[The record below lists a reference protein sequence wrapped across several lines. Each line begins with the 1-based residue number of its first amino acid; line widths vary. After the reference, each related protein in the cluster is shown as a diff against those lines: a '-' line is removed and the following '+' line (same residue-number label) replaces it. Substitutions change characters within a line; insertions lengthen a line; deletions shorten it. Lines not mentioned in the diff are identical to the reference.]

1 MPTNPLG
8 PEKVNLTVNM
18 PRNMRAALERLAK
31 RSNMRLG
38 EYCRAV
44 LEQAL
49 VEETEFE
56 RHLVKKQ
63 GIAHGYKVAEPPGP
77 SPRTSGGDT

>member
-18 PRNMRAALERLAK
+18 PRTMRVELENLAK

-44 LEQAL
+44 LKQAL
-49 VEETEFE
+49 EEEAEFE

-63 GIAHGYKVAEPPGP
+63 RLAHEYKVAEPP
-77 SPRTSGGDT
+77 SPPLRTSRGDT